1 MLRMIFLPNFIVK
14 RLELEKC
21 KAHHETKEFYR
32 NWKNAKT
39 ETAKSYWRRRYE
51 VEIACIPHLEEE
63 IKKFNTG
70 EYNLIQDMPRI

>member
-1 MLRMIFLPNFIVK
+1 MKFEMK
-14 RLELEKC
+14 K
-21 KAHHETKEFYR
+21 
-32 NWKNAKT
+32 
-39 ETAKSYWRRRYE
+39 